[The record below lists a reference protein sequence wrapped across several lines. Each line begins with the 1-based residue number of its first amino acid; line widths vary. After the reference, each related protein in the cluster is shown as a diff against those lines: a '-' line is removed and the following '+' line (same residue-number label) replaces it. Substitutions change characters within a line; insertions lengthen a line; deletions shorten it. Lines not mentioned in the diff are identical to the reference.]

1 MTKNHTRSNVTTRRN
16 RKDISNTARKLYLKQ
31 CCETLTSYI
40 TVPSGRETHSSSNSD
55 REVVDVVMLFN
66 WKDLL
71 VEADFSRP
79 AFRKPA
85 YDVGIPDGNMEAK
98 AISYRI
104 FLVVKDKNEDDVKLF
119 DGKHLPESASE
130 GRLDC
135 GTVPVSHKDYDAK
148 KGDRYPTAKPIDSN
162 ILCGDS
168 SFIGKTEKN
177 ADYMGRKGER
187 CEVKCPTSS
196 EILKHDGKLRMRSV
210 SRQDFSPKK
219 GERCEIKKPCD
230 ADIYLVMEQQKQE
243 ESVVEMEKKC
253 CNSVCKENLE
263 KTHSER
269 IMHDRVEHSK
279 AYIENWRTT
288 YTETFY
294 EGVSAED
301 FRRVIQH
308 QNEEFKFPGNRS
320 ISRASFKMPTIST
333 KQVQMTSTKLHE
345 SLFWQNGQVKVES
358 QYNTDFVP
366 KMKPCPAGELINRL
380 LRIIPQQNISNSTVS
395 LEDIIS
401 MNQELTICKSKEV
414 INFNNLKL

>member
-1 MTKNHTRSNVTTRRN
+1 
-16 RKDISNTARKLYLKQ
+16 
-31 CCETLTSYI
+31 
-40 TVPSGRETHSSSNSD
+40 
-55 REVVDVVMLFN
+55 
-66 WKDLL
+66 
-71 VEADFSRP
+71 
-79 AFRKPA
+79 
-85 YDVGIPDGNMEAK
+85 MEAK

-104 FLVVKDKNEDDVKLF
+104 FLVVK
-119 DGKHLPESASE
+119 SE

-230 ADIYLVMEQQKQE
+230 ADILFGDGSFRGETHSQVEFTAKKGDRFETVKPINSDIWKEQQKQE

-366 KMKPCPAGELINRL
+366 KMKPCPAGELIKSIAKNHSSTEHFEFY
-380 LRIIPQQNISNSTVS
+380 RILGGHHFYEPRVDNMQKQGS
-395 LEDIIS
+395 D
-401 MNQELTICKSKEV
+401 
-414 INFNNLKL
+414 